1 MQARHKNVIKYLLNF
16 VFSLSESD
24 LEKRPTSA
32 AIDLGAL
39 KDNYLRVKERV
50 GGRASVLAV
59 VKANAY
65 GHGDLET
72 AHVLVGL
79 GCELLGVAIPEEGA
93 KLRHGGIKS
102 PIIVLGG
109 IFPNQAD
116 DIVELGL
123 TPVIFDASTAGIL
136 NSAAQRRGAVQEVHV
151 KIDTGMGRLGLR
163 AEEAGPFFS
172 KLKGLSNLKLSGL
185 HSHFA
190 ESEREDK
197 GFSRTQIAAFQSAVS
212 LARQAGFEPKYVG
225 ISNSA
230 DIIEPVNGTE
240 FSMVRPG
247 LMLYGSYP
255 DERLRGKIELKPVLS
270 LSTRVLH
277 LKAIQAGESVSYGR
291 RFVARRPS
299 LIATLP
305 IGYADGL
312 PRSLGNNAE
321 VLIRGKRAPIAGTVC
336 MDLIMADVTDVPGVQ
351 KNDEAVIIGSQGS
364 ETITAEEV
372 AARAGTISY
381 EIFCRISQRV
391 PRVYV

>member
-1 MQARHKNVIKYLLNF
+1 M
-16 VFSLSESD
+16 
-24 LEKRPTSA
+24 EKRPTSA
-32 AIDLGAL
+32 TIDLGAL
-39 KDNYLRVKERV
+39 KDNYLRLRERV
-50 GGRASVLAV
+50 RVGTSVLAV

-65 GHGDLET
+65 GHGDVEVARVLE
-72 AHVLVGL
+72 GL

-93 KLRHGGIKS
+93 RLRQEGIKS

-109 IFPNQAD
+109 LFPNQAND
-116 DIVELGL
+116 VIDLGL
-123 TPVIFDASTAGIL
+123 TPVVFDASTASLL
-136 NSAAQRRGAVQEVHV
+136 NSAASKRGTVQEVHV

-163 AEEAGPFFS
+163 PEEAGPFFS
-172 KLKGLSNLKLSGL
+172 RLKGLSNLKLGGL

-197 GFSRTQIAAFQSAVS
+197 RFSEAQAAAFESSVALV
-212 LARQAGFEPKYVG
+212 RQMGFDPKYVG

-230 DIIEPVNGTE
+230 AIIEHLDGGRFNL
-240 FSMVRPG
+240 VRPG

-255 DERLRGKIELKPVLS
+255 DERLRGKIDLKPVLQ
-270 LSTRVLH
+270 LKTRILH
-277 LKAIQAGESVSYGR
+277 MKAIQAGESVSYGR
-291 RFVARRPS
+291 RFVAGRRS

-312 PRSLGNNAE
+312 PRSLGNAGE
-321 VLIRGKRAPIAGTVC
+321 VLVRGRRAPFAGTVC
-336 MDLIMADVTDVPGVQ
+336 MDLVMADVTDIPGVQ
-351 KNDEAVIIGSQGS
+351 TGDEAVIIGSQGN
-364 ETITAEEV
+364 EAITAEEV